1 MRYKIITLSGRY
13 KKNLFID
20 APCNEVAVM
29 ACKAIGANFACEDES
44 GHLVAKS
51 ADTVYNSLCITKER
65 EEAYRKS
72 HWKDIVDCLLSCHVK
87 GYRRD
92 TDNFRAYATRI
103 ADVFKYV
110 YGGD

>member
-1 MRYKIITLSGRY
+1 MKYKIITLSGRY
-13 KKNLFID
+13 KNNLLID
-20 APCNEVAVM
+20 AVSDEVAVI
-29 ACKAIGANFACEDES
+29 ACKALGQNFALLDDK
-44 GHLVAKS
+44 GYIVAKS

-65 EEAYRKS
+65 EEAYRKE
-72 HWKDIVDCLLSCHVK
+72 HWKDIVNCLLSCHVK
-87 GYRRD
+87 GYRLD